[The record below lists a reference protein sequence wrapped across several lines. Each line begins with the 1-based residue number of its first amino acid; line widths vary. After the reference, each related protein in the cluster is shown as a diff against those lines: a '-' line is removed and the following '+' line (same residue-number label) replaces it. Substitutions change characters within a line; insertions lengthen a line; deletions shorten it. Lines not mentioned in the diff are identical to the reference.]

1 MAKKKKNTQV
11 SWAST
16 TDLMN
21 KVTSRRENAYENGWM
36 DRPSQPTVTGS
47 TSVDTSGNVTSR
59 KTATKSTSSRS
70 WASADDLL
78 EKAKKTYGS
87 KSTAKVIGS
96 TGMKNG
102 QYWTKSAADNKNK
115 PIREKAAENA
125 QNKLISNQNLAREW
139 VNAKKNSYNAGSATK
154 KTTGVSELKDQ
165 QLDKNEEI
173 KAQSKAA
180 AESRNAAV
188 AGPAKALRDKLFGTT
203 DGGDT
208 VGKFGSREEYETD
221 ALKAR
226 AYSPS
231 IYNSYVKQ
239 GQELAGSSQK
249 KAEKYLAGRS
259 NLAGASNI
267 SRNTEQ
273 DYYRGEGVLTASPDI
288 TLHEMTDD
296 EANNY
301 YYILKRYGETDANKY
316 KNYVLNDVNARIAQ
330 KAYQYN
336 QANHGD
342 DALGTAGKA
351 RDTLGNIGTQFEAG
365 LIAAGSA
372 LPNIK
377 AYVGGTDDVTA
388 TPVSSY
394 YASEMLENT
403 ENPVEKIAYELAQ
416 NTGYM
421 APAIAAGAVT
431 RSPAVQDVLLGLQS
445 ASNSYAES
453 IREGKN
459 QDDAR
464 LYATLSGFDEYATN
478 KLLDGAGLVGGGI
491 LTKAVKNSAVR
502 KAASEAI
509 EKIGSPVLKKALSS
523 ALEVGTDMGGEATQ
537 EFLQNFTD
545 RLYRRIAFGE
555 GAGEVDWKDPNT
567 YINALKDPEAWHDAM
582 IGALNAGLMQSGR
595 IVSGAA
601 NALSENAERKE
612 MFQNPETYSQIAEG
626 VDTSTP
632 EGKRVQELAK
642 AAAEQTEQ
650 GKTVSAV
657 QQDEIYQALNE
668 AVQTAAN
675 EEDVAADKQQLEED
689 QEAAED
695 QAAAEEAAAENV
707 AETQQEAREN
717 AADRQG
723 TKEETEEPA
732 GKENT
737 AAEASKA
744 VPYAVMADREEAER
758 AQLKKLSTDE
768 LSRRISENNRQ
779 FLESYTKNY
788 DPEGQKAVL
797 RNYTDGRDLV
807 SYMSSASEVYNM
819 ARHGARQDRL
829 GARRILLSDAETE
842 DIWKAGWRDREASI
856 ERVLNTSYKER
867 QEKRTGGLMS
877 AVPETSE
884 SMKKVLDTLGKKTG
898 IAFVA
903 TDSGK
908 YGELGSFNPESG
920 VVTIDL
926 QSDNPLG
933 TVSHEMTHWVKAYN
947 PAGYQLF
954 EDAAMQSLA
963 RSEHFSL
970 DAEMDKYKR
979 AYPDLTNDEIR
990 EEIVANSTETFL
1002 NDEQFIRDICSGKNK
1017 SIGKRIVE
1025 WLTDVIDAFK
1035 EMISDRS
1042 FSRVADVLRQDVKNY
1057 ERTRQLWMDGID
1069 EAAENMETKQYVGES
1084 KLKNQAMLHPEV
1096 VSQENFERGLE
1107 DVRNME
1113 PIEVSA
1119 ADIDDGFINAEK
1131 KERKSRIRNILAS
1144 FGTIEQP
1151 DVGEIVFTNSSI
1163 KDEVGHGTL
1172 SGNRIVA
1179 IKNLPKLIEN
1189 SKPVYYDKGHREK
1202 GWDTIMLAS
1211 KFRIVGEGE
1220 EANKTYFSLAAV
1232 KVMKESNTHRFQ
1244 LTDEIE
1250 IEETKEGTRFTSR
1263 SVPPLIHDGS
1273 TGITRALHT
1282 KSIFNL
1288 LNGRNIEAND
1298 VLELEKANSNSKTES
1313 NAPDEI
1319 KVDGTRFQ
1327 RKIKDE
1333 LDGAADVEQS
1343 KTLIAVHNLTAD
1355 KLMKTLEYDGIP
1367 MPSIAV
1373 TKAEQGW
1380 DKFGNISLVFRKD
1393 TIDPK
1398 ANRKNKVY
1406 GANAWTAT
1414 FPQIDF
1420 EIDRSIYD
1428 SAMKKA
1434 QEDMAGKMPQYLIEK
1449 AELFNKT
1456 ESGNAEKRGLD
1467 GVVDAAKNNEGM
1479 KAAYLASQGVSIED
1493 RTREVTTATVDES
1506 DQRKYKAFFNNLS
1519 PETRQDVIRMY
1530 SDGTPLKEIRDTY
1543 GEQIIDAWCDAEAS
1557 SGAFKGLAE
1566 KRKAGYRKNGM
1577 RLHNLLMKVG
1587 DAVKFQRD
1595 GAQYKTEIVRDEAG
1609 IRQEINSRI
1618 DEKGYEKWIRK
1629 LYSGL
1634 ITDSG
1639 VYNGKDYYTASGNRR
1654 SFKQLHYEVT
1664 PENIVK
1670 SMLSQGDGDE
1680 KNVVGFMGIKTLRAA
1695 ASGNFSSV
1703 SDMHK
1708 AEGRIQ
1714 NLTEAEF
1721 TAKQDALNDRLM
1733 NTIEE
1738 IARNSGGE
1746 QNYSRLDNIG
1756 NIIEEA
1762 AKKKNFSER
1771 VLRETFNE
1779 YPIWKASDENIKEL
1793 ADIVKEAAT
1802 MPTDMFEAK
1811 PQRVVGY
1818 DEITTALVPNDID
1831 EDAVRALEERGINV
1845 TYYDAEQE
1853 GDRNEKLKNMDGIRF
1868 QLRLEDDGD
1877 FSGTMEEQN
1886 EKLKRANA
1894 YLTTMLQTSKDLTPS
1909 SKDISRTA
1917 SEMLKEYNS
1926 KFDKKKLT
1934 DQLTKLYTYIRTSE
1948 NIDGAEVTSVAE
1960 AIAKQVVDT
1969 ATAVDPEEE
1978 ATWKR
1983 LRQEMRKTSIYI
1995 SPDDISDLSPEGYG
2009 ALRKRWFG
2017 KINLTTKEESRE
2029 NTGSSEYRQL
2039 KESFP
2044 EVFAADPDSFFNEAD
2059 AVQAIFDAYEQ
2070 ARPRERSV
2078 FGTVATAQEA
2088 AADLSNKIIDGYF
2101 SVGNENIKTQYQKTY
2116 KQMRQ
2121 GIREEVLNDYNKE
2134 LNKIVIRDREKL
2146 AELKKAYAANEIAP
2160 ETYLVQK
2167 DALNDYARQ
2176 QREAA
2181 DARFREKRDKN
2192 IEYGYRSTYKRNIM
2206 KDSQSLLKMIESPSD
2221 KSHVPEA
2228 MVEPMLNIL
2237 SHIDFSSNRVN
2248 YEGNPTQ
2255 RSLKAQEFKNSVAS
2269 LMDTVRQIEKNDGM
2283 LETES
2288 STLQMTID
2296 PDLMENLR
2304 RIQNLFTENEALSD
2318 NIDNLS
2324 TQNMREVWES
2334 LRALKKMV
2342 ESANKFFATQSNT
2355 TVEEAATR
2363 TIDELGKRK
2372 ADTRWAGAAG
2382 ALKKLMTTGMMDSY
2396 TYMHELGTSGAEMY
2410 QEARGGLDKKIRK
2423 IKRSVD
2429 FMSDLKEKHHLD
2441 DKTLREWSEK
2451 PIKVKL
2457 SCLEGDSVGAM
2468 MSAREVEIKP
2478 TQIMSLYLL
2487 NQRNQARQHLYGD
2500 KYSNNRQN
2508 GGFQLDE
2515 IKREGIKG
2523 VLGMVTKD
2531 NAVYKVSEGTVD
2543 RLTSM
2548 LTPEQKAVAMEIGRF
2563 LTDETSAWGNE
2574 VTMQLYGYKKFQAKN
2589 YFPIRVA
2596 DDTITKTSQ
2605 QIEQGMT
2612 MLKNMGMTKSVQ
2624 KKAYNPLILED
2635 IFDVF
2640 VRQAD
2645 EMSSY
2650 NAYVPVIADI
2660 QKWYNYKGEM
2670 GNVQRSIERV
2680 MGKDGSTYMM
2690 NLLRDLNGGRDSDEW
2705 NVLYGMAGKY
2715 KGAAVGANLRTA
2727 IQQPTAYARAMAV
2740 MDPKYLLQGLTLN
2753 PRESAKQYELCQEY
2767 APIALWKE
2775 WGSYDINVGRSMNQI
2790 LMGTSSKLDQVREAS
2805 MWLAGKGDEV
2815 AWVRLWYSAQKQVE
2829 DQTDLKPGTKGFY
2842 EESAKVFN
2850 HVIDTTQVVDSV
2862 LHRSD
2867 MMKDKSVYAKSLTS
2881 FMAEPT
2887 KTYNM
2892 LYRAWA
2898 SLERGEKGAKKNA
2911 ARIAA
2916 VYVITAVLTTAAAS
2930 VVSALRDDDKD
2941 KTFGEKYIEKVQ
2953 SDLLDNLLPWNNIPF
2968 VKDLISVASGDDA
2981 TDLNT
2986 EGLSNLF
2993 EAIEE
2998 AEKAVK
3004 GESKYGPL
3012 GLLYKASDAG
3022 SLIGLALRNGMKDM
3036 GGLIDTFVIG
3046 NNSEMQY
3053 WRDKLMY
3060 NMSAQNSSGEYSN
3073 AKYFLASAMRA
3084 YAQGDTEVGD
3094 RITKELKEIMGEEK
3108 INNMMKNQLQKEP
3121 EVEELGEAM
3130 LNNDT
3135 KKIEK
3140 LKKSLLDKGYS
3151 EDQIEAKAESALN
3164 KLAPISTGDL
3174 AAALYDKTD
3183 GYQDSLNAYIEYQKK
3198 LGKTDKDI
3206 QSKIRSALT
3215 SKYKQEYIDIPGK
3228 RSEMAKK
3235 LYSITVNR
3243 KQLYTSKDLQ
3253 SWLK

>member
-1 MAKKKKNTQV
+1 MAKKKKNTQAG
-11 SWAST
+11 WAST

-21 KVTSRRENAYENGWM
+21 KVTSRRENAYANGWM

-47 TSVDTSGNVTSR
+47 TRTDASGNVTSR
-59 KTATKSTSSRS
+59 KATTKSASSS
-70 WASADDLL
+70 GWASTDDLL
-78 EKAKKTYGS
+78 EKAKKTYGN

-102 QYWTKSAADNKNK
+102 QYWTKSAADSKNK
-115 PIREKAAENA
+115 TIREKTAENTES
-125 QNKLISNQNLAREW
+125 KLISNQNLAREW
-139 VNAKKNSYNAGSATK
+139 VNAKKNSYNAGAAMK
-154 KTTGVSELKDQ
+154 KATGVSELKDQ
-165 QLDKNEEI
+165 QLDQNEKI

-188 AGPAKALRDKLFGTT
+188 SGLATKLRDKLFGTT
-203 DGGDT
+203 NGNDT
-208 VGKFGSREEYETD
+208 VGQFGSREEYETD

-226 AYSPS
+226 TYSPS

-249 KAEKYLAGRS
+249 KAEKYLAGQS
-259 NLAGASNI
+259 NLAGASDI

-288 TLHEMTDD
+288 ALHEMTDD

-336 QANHGD
+336 QVNHGD
-342 DALGTAGKA
+342 DVLGTAGKV
-351 RDTLGNIGTQFEAG
+351 RDIIGNTGTQFEAG

-372 LPNIK
+372 LPNLK
-377 AYVGGTDDVTA
+377 AYVGGTDGVTA

-431 RSPAVQDVLLGLQS
+431 QNAAVQDVLLGLQS

-453 IREGKN
+453 IREGKS

-464 LYATLSGFDEYATN
+464 LYATFSGFDEYATN

-509 EKIGSPVLKKALSS
+509 ERIGSPVLKKALSS
-523 ALEVGTDMGGEATQ
+523 ALEVGADMGGEATQ

-601 NALSENAERKE
+601 NTLSENAERKE
-612 MFQNPETYSQIAEG
+612 MFRNPETYSQIAEG

-632 EGKRVQELAK
+632 EGKRVQELAQ

-650 GKTVSAV
+650 GKTVSAM

-668 AVQTAAN
+668 AVQTAAD
-675 EEDVAADKQQLEED
+675 EEDIAANKQQVEEN
-689 QEAAED
+689 QEAAEA
-695 QAAAEEAAAENV
+695 QAAMEEATA
-707 AETQQEAREN
+707 EN
-717 AADRQG
+717 AADQQEIQ
-723 TKEETEEPA
+723 EETEAPA
-732 GKENT
+732 REETT
-737 AAEASKA
+737 AAEASEA
-744 VPYAVMADREEAER
+744 VPYAVMADQEEAQK
-758 AQLKKLSTDE
+758 AQLKKLSADE

-819 ARHGARQDRL
+819 ARHGARQDQL

-898 IAFVA
+898 IAFVV

-908 YGELGSFNPESG
+908 YGELGSFNAESG
-920 VVTIDL
+920 VVTVDL

-1042 FSRVADVLRQDVKNY
+1042 FSRVADVLRQDVKSY

-1096 VSQENFERGLE
+1096 VNQKHME
-1107 DVRNME
+1107 DNIQTVRKME
-1113 PIEVSA
+1113 PIFTVTENKVK
-1119 ADIDDGFINAEK
+1119 D
-1131 KERKSRIRNILAS
+1131 IRNAKELLKTAS
-1144 FGTIEQP
+1144 KFYEEHGRRAYNEDTGAVELNDSALT
-1151 DVGEIVFTNSSI
+1151 DVI
-1163 KDEVGHGTL
+1163 GHRWYPKKMAVL
-1172 SGNRIVA
+1172 L
-1179 IKNLPKLIEN
+1179 NLKEMIEN
-1189 SKPVYYDKGHREK
+1189 GKLVNYETNHQSRTSRNKKHF
-1202 GWDTIMLAS
+1202 DTAMLAS
-1211 KFRIVGEGE
+1211 KITLKVPGVDEGDYYAIVTLNVNTEN
-1220 EANKTYFSLAAV
+1220 NKAYAHDVDFEKIENGASVPFSTERDSIPSLVGNGSAPGTLAPST
-1232 KVMKESNTHRFQ
+1232 KTIFEILRGDNTPNDDFLESNDTA
-1244 LTDEIE
+1244 ESPKME
-1250 IEETKEGTRFTSR
+1250 
-1263 SVPPLIHDGS
+1263 
-1273 TGITRALHT
+1273 
-1282 KSIFNL
+1282 
-1288 LNGRNIEAND
+1288 LNG
-1298 VLELEKANSNSKTES
+1298 
-1313 NAPDEI
+1313 PDEI
-1319 KVDGTRFQ
+1319 KVDGTKFQ

-1333 LDGAADVEQS
+1333 LDG
-1343 KTLIAVHNLTAD
+1343 
-1355 KLMKTLEYDGIP
+1355 
-1367 MPSIAV
+1367 
-1373 TKAEQGW
+1373 
-1380 DKFGNISLVFRKD
+1380 
-1393 TIDPK
+1393 
-1398 ANRKNKVY
+1398 
-1406 GANAWTAT
+1406 
-1414 FPQIDF
+1414 
-1420 EIDRSIYD
+1420 
-1428 SAMKKA
+1428 
-1434 QEDMAGKMPQYLIEK
+1434 
-1449 AELFNKT
+1449 
-1456 ESGNAEKRGLD
+1456 
-1467 GVVDAAKNNEGM
+1467 
-1479 KAAYLASQGVSIED
+1479 
-1493 RTREVTTATVDES
+1493 
-1506 DQRKYKAFFNNLS
+1506 
-1519 PETRQDVIRMY
+1519 
-1530 SDGTPLKEIRDTY
+1530 
-1543 GEQIIDAWCDAEAS
+1543 
-1557 SGAFKGLAE
+1557 
-1566 KRKAGYRKNGM
+1566 
-1577 RLHNLLMKVG
+1577 
-1587 DAVKFQRD
+1587 
-1595 GAQYKTEIVRDEAG
+1595 
-1609 IRQEINSRI
+1609 
-1618 DEKGYEKWIRK
+1618 
-1629 LYSGL
+1629 
-1634 ITDSG
+1634 
-1639 VYNGKDYYTASGNRR
+1639 
-1654 SFKQLHYEVT
+1654 
-1664 PENIVK
+1664 
-1670 SMLSQGDGDE
+1670 
-1680 KNVVGFMGIKTLRAA
+1680 
-1695 ASGNFSSV
+1695 
-1703 SDMHK
+1703 
-1708 AEGRIQ
+1708 
-1714 NLTEAEF
+1714 
-1721 TAKQDALNDRLM
+1721 
-1733 NTIEE
+1733 
-1738 IARNSGGE
+1738 
-1746 QNYSRLDNIG
+1746 
-1756 NIIEEA
+1756 
-1762 AKKKNFSER
+1762 
-1771 VLRETFNE
+1771 
-1779 YPIWKASDENIKEL
+1779 
-1793 ADIVKEAAT
+1793 
-1802 MPTDMFEAK
+1802 
-1811 PQRVVGY
+1811 
-1818 DEITTALVPNDID
+1818 
-1831 EDAVRALEERGINV
+1831 
-1845 TYYDAEQE
+1845 
-1853 GDRNEKLKNMDGIRF
+1853 IRF
-1868 QLRLEDDGD
+1868 QLRLDDEDA

-1969 ATAVDPEEE
+1969 AVAVDPEEE

-2009 ALRKRWFG
+2009 ALRKKWFG

-2044 EVFAADPDSFFNEAD
+2044 EVFTADPDSFFNEAD

-2146 AELKKAYAANEIAP
+2146 SELKKAYAANEIAP

-2192 IEYGYRSTYKRNIM
+2192 IEYGYRATYKRNIM

-2255 RSLKAQEFKNSVAS
+2255 RSLKAQEFKNSVSS

-2288 STLQMTID
+2288 STVQMTID

-2304 RIQNLFTENEALSD
+2304 RIQNLFAENEELSD

-2334 LRALKKMV
+2334 LRALKRMV
-2342 ESANKFFATQSNT
+2342 ESANKFFATQNNT

-2363 TIDELGKRK
+2363 TISELGKRK
-2372 ADTRWAGAAG
+2372 ADTRWTGGAG

-2410 QEARGGLDKKIRK
+2410 QEARDGLDKKIRK

-2457 SCLEGDSVGAM
+2457 SCLEGDSFGAV
-2468 MSAREVEIKP
+2468 MSEKEVEIKP

-2523 VLGMVTKD
+2523 ALGMVTKD
-2531 NAVYKVSEGTVD
+2531 NTVYKVSEGTVD

-2829 DQTDLKPGTKGFY
+2829 DQTDLKPGTKEFY

-3060 NMSAQNSSGEYSN
+3060 NMQAQNSSGEYSN

-3108 INNMMKNQLQKEP
+3108 ISNMMKNQLQKEP

-3151 EDQIEAKAESALN
+3151 EDQIEAKAESELN

-3215 SKYKQEYIDIPGK
+3215 SKYKQEYIDNPGK

>member
-1 MAKKKKNTQV
+1 MAKKKKSTQV
-11 SWAST
+11 TWASKD
-16 TDLMN
+16 DLMN
-21 KVTSRRENAYENGWM
+21 KVTSRRENAYANGWM

-47 TSVDTSGNVTSR
+47 TSTDAAGNVTSR
-59 KTATKSTSSRS
+59 KGATKSTSSSS

-78 EKAKKTYGS
+78 EKAKKTYGN
-87 KSTAKVIGS
+87 KQTAKVIGS
-96 TGMKNG
+96 TGIKNG

-115 PIREKAAENA
+115 TIREKTAENTES
-125 QNKLISNQNLAREW
+125 KLISNQNLAREW
-139 VNAKKNSYNAGSATK
+139 VNAKKNSYNAGAAMK
-154 KTTGVSELKDQ
+154 KATGVSELKDQ
-165 QLDKNEEI
+165 QLDQNEKI

-188 AGPAKALRDKLFGTT
+188 SGLATKLRDKLFGTT
-203 DGGDT
+203 NGNDT
-208 VGKFGSREEYETD
+208 VGQFGSREEYETD

-226 AYSPS
+226 TYSPS

-249 KAEKYLAGRS
+249 KAEKYLAGQS
-259 NLAGASNI
+259 NLAGASDI

-288 TLHEMTDD
+288 ALHEMTDD

-330 KAYQYN
+330 KAYRYN
-336 QANHGD
+336 QVNHRD
-342 DALGTAGKA
+342 DVLGTAGKV
-351 RDTLGNIGTQFEAG
+351 RDIIGNTGTQFEAG

-372 LPNIK
+372 LPNLK
-377 AYVGGTDDVTA
+377 AYVGGTDGVTA

-431 RSPAVQDVLLGLQS
+431 QNAAVQDVLLGLQS

-453 IREGKN
+453 IREGKS

-464 LYATLSGFDEYATN
+464 LYATFSGFDEYATN

-509 EKIGSPVLKKALSS
+509 ERIGSPVLKKALSS
-523 ALEVGTDMGGEATQ
+523 ALEVGADMGGEATQ

-555 GAGEVDWKDPNT
+555 GAGEVDWKEPNT

-601 NALSENAERKE
+601 NTLSENAERKE
-612 MFQNPETYSQIAEG
+612 MFRNPETYSQIAEG

-632 EGKRVQELAK
+632 EGKRVQELAQ

-650 GKTVSAV
+650 GKTVSAM

-668 AVQTAAN
+668 AVQTAAD
-675 EEDVAADKQQLEED
+675 EEDIAANKQQVEEN
-689 QEAAED
+689 QEAAEA
-695 QAAAEEAAAENV
+695 QAAMEEATA
-707 AETQQEAREN
+707 EN
-717 AADRQG
+717 AADQQEIQ
-723 TKEETEEPA
+723 EETTAPAREET
-732 GKENT
+732 T
-737 AAEASKA
+737 AAEASEA
-744 VPYAVMADREEAER
+744 VPYAVMADQEEAQK
-758 AQLKKLSTDE
+758 AQLKKLSADE

-819 ARHGARQDRL
+819 ARHGARQDQL

-898 IAFVA
+898 IAFVV

-908 YGELGSFNPESG
+908 YGELGSFNAESG
-920 VVTIDL
+920 VVTVDL

-1096 VSQENFERGLE
+1096 VNQKHMEDNIRAVREMKPIFTVTENKINGFKNAGEILDTVSKFYERHGREAYNE
-1107 DVRNME
+1107 DVGAVELNDTSLKRV
-1113 PIEVSA
+1113 I
-1119 ADIDDGFINAEK
+1119 
-1131 KERKSRIRNILAS
+1131 
-1144 FGTIEQP
+1144 
-1151 DVGEIVFTNSSI
+1151 
-1163 KDEVGHGTL
+1163 
-1172 SGNRIVA
+1172 
-1179 IKNLPKLIEN
+1179 
-1189 SKPVYYDKGHREK
+1189 GHRWYAKKMAVLLNLKEMIEGGKMVSYETNHQSRTSGSEK
-1202 GWDTIMLAS
+1202 HFDTAMLAS
-1211 KFRIVGEGE
+1211 KIRLKIPEVEQGNYYAIVTLNINT
-1220 EANKTYFSLAAV
+1220 ANNKAYAHDVDFTTTENGASTPFS
-1232 KVMKESNTHRFQ
+1232 
-1244 LTDEIE
+1244 
-1250 IEETKEGTRFTSR
+1250 TKRNSI
-1263 SVPPLIHDGS
+1263 PPLIGNGS
-1273 TGITRALHT
+1273 APGELAPST
-1282 KSIFNL
+1282 KTIFEILRGDNTP
-1288 LNGRNIEAND
+1288 ND
-1298 VLELEKANSNSKTES
+1298 DFLES
-1313 NAPDEI
+1313 NGTAESHKMESNGLDEI
-1319 KVDGTRFQ
+1319 KVDGTKFQ

-1333 LDGAADVEQS
+1333 LDGTADVEQT

-1355 KLMKTLEYDGIP
+1355 KLMKIMEYDGIP

-1380 DKFGNISLVFRKD
+1380 DKFGDISLVFRKD

-1406 GANAWTAT
+1406 GADAWTAT

-1420 EIDRSIYD
+1420 EVDEKAYDRV
-1428 SAMKKA
+1428 A
-1434 QEDMAGKMPQYLIEK
+1434 QQVREDMAGKAPDYLTEK
-1449 AELFNKT
+1449 AYLFNRT
-1456 ESGNAEKRGLD
+1456 NAGNAERRGLD
-1467 GVVDAAKNNEGM
+1467 GIIDAAKNDEGM
-1479 KAAYLASQGVSIED
+1479 KAAFLASKGEKIED
-1493 RTREVTTATVDES
+1493 RTREVTTASVDES
-1506 DQRKYKAFFNNLS
+1506 DQKKYRAFFNNLT
-1519 PETRQDVIRMY
+1519 PETRKEVIHMY
-1530 SDGTPLKEIRDTY
+1530 SEGAPLKEVRDTY
-1543 GEQIIDAWCDAEAS
+1543 GEEIIDAWCDAEAS

-1577 RLHNLLMKVG
+1577 RLHNLLMKVS

-1595 GAQYKTEIVRDEAG
+1595 GVQYKTETVRDEAG
-1609 IRQEINSRI
+1609 IRQEINNRI
-1618 DEKGYEKWIRK
+1618 DEKAYEKWIRK
-1629 LYSGL
+1629 IYSGL
-1634 ITDSG
+1634 ITGSG
-1639 VYNGKDYYTASGNRR
+1639 VHNGKDLYTPSGTRR
-1654 SFKQLHYEVT
+1654 TFKQLHYEVT

-1695 ASGNFSSV
+1695 ASGNFNSI

-1714 NLTEAEF
+1714 SLTEAEF
-1721 TAKQDALNDRLM
+1721 TANQDALNDRLM

-1762 AKKKNFSER
+1762 AKKKNFSEK
-1771 VLRETFNE
+1771 VLRETFNK

-1793 ADIVKEAAT
+1793 TDIVKEAAT

-1818 DEITTALVPNDID
+1818 DEIATALVPNSID

-1868 QLRLEDDGD
+1868 QLRLDDEDA

-1969 ATAVDPEEE
+1969 AVAVDPEEE

-2009 ALRKRWFG
+2009 ALRKKWFG

-2044 EVFAADPDSFFNEAD
+2044 EVFTADPDSFFNEAD

-2146 AELKKAYAANEIAP
+2146 SELKKAYAANEIAP

-2192 IEYGYRSTYKRNIM
+2192 IEYGYRATYKRNIM

-2237 SHIDFSSNRVN
+2237 SRIDFSSNRVN

-2255 RSLKAQEFKNSVAS
+2255 RSLKAQEFKNSVSS
-2269 LMDTVRQIEKNDGM
+2269 LMDTVRQIEKNNGM

-2288 STLQMTID
+2288 STVQMTID

-2304 RIQNLFTENEALSD
+2304 RIQNLFAENEELSN

-2342 ESANKFFATQSNT
+2342 ESANKFFATQNNT

-2363 TIDELGKRK
+2363 TISELGKRK
-2372 ADTRWAGAAG
+2372 ADTRWTGGAG

-2410 QEARGGLDKKIRK
+2410 QEARDGLDKKIRK

-2429 FMSDLKEKHHLD
+2429 FMSDLKKKHHLD

-2457 SCLEGDSVGAM
+2457 SCLEGDSFGAM
-2468 MSAREVEIKP
+2468 MGEKEVEIKP

-2523 VLGMVTKD
+2523 ALGMVTKD
-2531 NAVYKVSEGTVD
+2531 NTVYKVSEGTVD

-2574 VTMQLYGYKKFQAKN
+2574 VTMQLYGYNKFQAKN

-2805 MWLAGKGDEV
+2805 MWLAGKGDEI

-2829 DQTDLKPGTKGFY
+2829 DQTDLKPGTKEFY

-2941 KTFGEKYIEKVQ
+2941 KTFGEKYIEKAQ

-3060 NMSAQNSSGEYSN
+3060 NMQAQNSSGEYSN

-3094 RITKELKEIMGEEK
+3094 RIAKELKEIMGEEK

-3215 SKYKQEYIDIPGK
+3215 SKYKQEYIDNPGK

>member
-1 MAKKKKNTQV
+1 MAKKKKTQT

-21 KVTSRRENAYENGWM
+21 KVNNRRENAYANGWM

-47 TSVDTSGNVTSR
+47 TSVDASGNVTSR
-59 KTATKSTSSRS
+59 RGTTKSTSSSS
-70 WASADDLL
+70 WASADDLK
-78 EKAKKTYGS
+78 EKARQAYGN

-96 TGMKNG
+96 NGTTTNG
-102 QYWTKSAADNKNK
+102 QYWTKSAVDNKNK
-115 PIREKAAENA
+115 TIREKTAENA
-125 QNKLISNQNLAREW
+125 QGKLISNQNLAREW
-139 VNAKKNSYNAGSATK
+139 VNAKKNSYNAGPATK
-154 KTTGVSELKDQ
+154 KTTGVSELKDR
-165 QLDKNEEI
+165 QLNNNEKI
-173 KAQSKAA
+173 KEQSKAA
-180 AESRNAAV
+180 AESRNKAV
-188 AGPAKALRDKLFGTT
+188 SGLATTLRDKLFGTT
-203 DGGDT
+203 NGNDT
-208 VGKFGSREEYETD
+208 VGHYGSREEYETD
-221 ALKAR
+221 ALKAKT
-226 AYSPS
+226 YSPS
-231 IYNSYVKQ
+231 IYESYVKQ
-239 GQELAGSSQK
+239 GQELAGSSK
-249 KAEKYLAGRS
+249 KRSEKYLAGRS
-259 NLAGASNI
+259 DIAGASDI
-267 SRNTEQ
+267 SRGTEQ
-273 DYYRGEGVLTASPDI
+273 DFYRGQGEVTASPDVEF
-288 TLHEMTDD
+288 HEMSDD

-316 KNYVLNDVNARIAQ
+316 KSYVLNDVNARIAQ
-330 KAYQYN
+330 KAYQYS
-336 QANHGD
+336 QANYPD
-342 DALGTAGKA
+342 NAIGTLEKA
-351 RDTLGNIGTQFEAG
+351 RDIVGNVGTQFNAG

-372 LPNIK
+372 LPNLR
-377 AYVGGTDDVTA
+377 AYVAGTDDVTA

-394 YASEMLENT
+394 YASEMLQNT

-431 RSPAVQDVLLGLQS
+431 RSPAVQDILLGLQT
-445 ASNSYAES
+445 ASNSYADS
-453 IREGKN
+453 IREGKS
-459 QDDAR
+459 QDNAQ
-464 LYATLSGFDEYATN
+464 LYATLSGVDEAATN
-478 KLLDGAGLVGGGI
+478 ALLDGAGLVGGGI
-491 LTKAVKNSAVR
+491 LTKALKNSGVR
-502 KAASEAI
+502 SAANEAI
-509 EKIGSPVLKKALSS
+509 EKIGSPLLKKALTG
-523 ALEVGTDMGGEATQ
+523 ALDIGTDMGGEATQ

-545 RLYRRIAFGE
+545 RLYRRIAFDE
-555 GAGEVDWKDPNT
+555 GAGEVDWKDPQT
-567 YINALKDPEAWHDAM
+567 YIDALTDPEPWHDALL
-582 IGALNAGLMQSGR
+582 GALNAGLMQSVG
-595 IVSGAA
+595 IASGASRA
-601 NALSENAERKE
+601 IAENADRKQT
-612 MFQNPETYSQIAEG
+612 FQNPEIYSQIAEG
-626 VDTSTP
+626 VDTSTE
-632 EGKRVQELAK
+632 EGQKLQELAK
-642 AAAEQTEQ
+642 AAAEQTER
-650 GKTVSAV
+650 GESISAM

-668 AVQTAAN
+668 AVQTAAEQQENAANEQQN
-675 EEDVAADKQQLEED
+675 EEI
-689 QEAAED
+689 QEAAEG
-695 QAAAEEAAAENV
+695 QTTEEQAAPEEHAAEVQRETRGNAAETQEAAEPARKEAAAAESE
-707 AETQQEAREN
+707 
-717 AADRQG
+717 
-723 TKEETEEPA
+723 
-732 GKENT
+732 
-737 AAEASKA
+737 A
-744 VPYAVMADREEAER
+744 VPYAVMADREEAEK
-758 AQLKKLSTDE
+758 AQLKKLSNDE

-797 RNYTDGRDLV
+797 RNYTDGRDLI
-807 SYMSSASEVYNM
+807 SYMSSATEVYNM
-819 ARHGARQDRL
+819 ARHGARQDQL

-842 DIWKAGWRDREASI
+842 DIWKAGWKDREASLD
-856 ERVLNTSYKER
+856 RVLNTSYKER

-884 SMKKVLDTLGKKTG
+884 PMKKVLDTLGKKTG
-898 IAFVA
+898 IAFVV

-908 YGELGSFNPESG
+908 YGELGSFNAESG
-920 VVTIDL
+920 VVTVDL

-933 TVSHEMTHWVKAYN
+933 TVSHEMTHWIKAYN
-947 PAGYQLF
+947 PVGYQLF
-954 EDAAMQSLA
+954 EDAAMQSLTRA
-963 RSEHFSL
+963 ERFSL

-979 AYPDLTNDEIR
+979 AYPNLTNDEIR

-1002 NDEQFIRDICSGKNK
+1002 NDEQFIRDICSGENK

-1057 ERTRQLWMDGID
+1057 EKTRQLWMDGID
-1069 EAAENMETKQYVGES
+1069 EAADNMETRQYVGES
-1084 KLKNQAMLHPEV
+1084 KLKNQAMLHPEA
-1096 VSQENFERGLE
+1096 VSQENFEKNLETVREMDPVIIPAE
-1107 DVRNME
+1107 DV
-1113 PIEVSA
+1113 
-1119 ADIDDGFINAEK
+1119 DDSLVYTSR
-1131 KERKSRIRNILAS
+1131 KERKDRIRGIFNG
-1144 FGTIEQP
+1144 FGKTAQSS
-1151 DVGEIVFTNSSI
+1151 VGEIAFSRDSVN
-1163 KDEVGHGTL
+1163 DEYGHGTL
-1172 SGNRIVA
+1172 TGERMAA
-1179 IKNLPKLIEN
+1179 IKNLPELIKN
-1189 SKPVYYDKGHREK
+1189 SEPVYYDKNHK
-1202 GWDTIMLAS
+1202 GKLWDTITLAS
-1211 KFRIVGEGE
+1211 KFRLGDNGKE
-1220 EANKTYFSLAAV
+1220 YFALATVRITDKNNA
-1232 KVMKESNTHRFQ
+1232 HRFQ
-1244 LTDEIE
+1244 LIDENAIE
-1250 IEETKEGTRFTSR
+1250 VKEKENMRFTSG
-1263 SVPPLIHDGS
+1263 SVPSLIHDGS
-1273 TGITRALHT
+1273 AGITHALHNQ
-1282 KSIFNL
+1282 SIFDL
-1288 LNGRNIEAND
+1288 LNGRNIESND
-1298 VLELEKANSNSKTES
+1298 ETESNNTNTNSKTES

-1406 GANAWTAT
+1406 GADAWTAT

-1420 EIDRSIYD
+1420 EIDKNVYD

-1434 QEDMAGKMPQYLIEK
+1434 QEDMTGKMPQYLIEK

-1456 ESGNAEKRGLD
+1456 ESGNAEKRGID

-1493 RTREVTTATVDES
+1493 RTREVMTATVGES
-1506 DQRKYKAFFNNLS
+1506 DQKKYKAFFDNLS
-1519 PETRQDVIRMY
+1519 PETKREVIRMY
-1530 SDGTPLKEIRDTY
+1530 SDGTSLKEIRDTY

-1557 SGAFKGLAE
+1557 SGAFRGLAE

-1577 RLHNLLMKVG
+1577 RLHNLLMKVS
-1587 DAVKFQRD
+1587 DAVKFQND
-1595 GAQYKTEIVRDEAG
+1595 GVQYKTETVRDEAG

-1634 ITDSG
+1634 VTGSG
-1639 VYNGKDYYTASGNRR
+1639 VYNGKDYYTANGNRR
-1654 SFKQLHYEVT
+1654 NFKQLHYEVT
-1664 PENIVK
+1664 PENIVR
-1670 SMLSQGDGDE
+1670 SMLSQGDGDA

-1695 ASGNFSSV
+1695 ASGELNSIA
-1703 SDMHK
+1703 DMHK
-1708 AEGRIQ
+1708 AENRIQ
-1714 NLTEAEF
+1714 NLTEAELQSY
-1721 TAKQDALNDRLM
+1721 QDALNDRLTS
-1733 NTIEE
+1733 TIEE
-1738 IARNSGGE
+1738 IARNSGEPDYG
-1746 QNYSRLDNIG
+1746 DFDAIG

-1762 AKKKNFSER
+1762 AKKKKFSEKT
-1771 VLRETFNE
+1771 LRETFSQ
-1779 YPIWKASDENIKEL
+1779 YPHWKVSDQNIREL
-1793 ADIVKEAAT
+1793 ADIVVETAA

-1811 PQRVVGY
+1811 PQRVVNY
-1818 DEITTALVPNDID
+1818 DEIATALVPSDTD
-1831 EDAVRALEERGINV
+1831 EEVIRALEDRNIGV
-1845 TYYDAEQE
+1845 TFYDAEQE
-1853 GDRNEKLKNMDGIRF
+1853 GDRNEKLKSMDGIRF
-1868 QLRLEDDGD
+1868 QLRLDDD
-1877 FSGTMEEQN
+1877 DAFSGTLEEQN

-1926 KFDKKKLT
+1926 KFDKKQLT

-1960 AIAKQVVDT
+1960 AIAKQVVDA
-1969 ATAVDPEEE
+1969 ATSADPEEE

-1983 LRQEMRKTSIYI
+1983 LRQEMRKISIYI
-1995 SPDDISDLSPEGYG
+1995 SPDDVSDLSPEGYG
-2009 ALRKRWFG
+2009 ALRKKWFG
-2017 KINLTTKEESRE
+2017 KINLTTKEESKE

-2044 EVFAADPDSFFNEAD
+2044 EVFTLDPDSFFNEAD

-2078 FGTVATAQEA
+2078 FGTVATAEEA

-2116 KQMRQ
+2116 KQMRA
-2121 GIREEVLNDYNKE
+2121 GIRQEVLNDYNKE
-2134 LNKIVIRDREKL
+2134 LNKIVIRDQEKL
-2146 AELKKAYAANEIAP
+2146 SELKKAYTAKEISP
-2160 ETYLVQK
+2160 EVYLVEK

-2206 KDSQSLLKMIESPSD
+2206 KDSQSLLKMIEAPSD

-2248 YEGNPTQ
+2248 YEGNPTL
-2255 RSLKAQEFKNSVAS
+2255 RSIKAQEFKSSVSS
-2269 LMDTVRQIEKNDGM
+2269 LMDTVRQIEKNNGV
-2283 LETES
+2283 LETEG
-2288 STLQMTID
+2288 STVQLTID

-2304 RIQNLFTENEALSD
+2304 RIQTLFAEKDELSN

-2342 ESANKFFATQSNT
+2342 ESANKFFATQNDT

-2363 TIDELGKRK
+2363 TITELGERK
-2372 ADTRWAGAAG
+2372 AGTRWTGAAG

-2410 QEARGGLDKKIRK
+2410 QEARDGLDKKIRK

-2429 FMSDLKEKHHLD
+2429 FMSDLKEKYHLD

-2451 PIKVKL
+2451 PIKVTL
-2457 SCLEGDSVGAM
+2457 SYLDGDSIGANIK
-2468 MSAREVEIKP
+2468 EKEIEMKP

-2500 KYSNNRQN
+2500 KFSKNQQN

-2523 VLGMVTKD
+2523 ALGMVSKD
-2531 NAVYKVSEGTVD
+2531 NTVYKVSEGTVD

-2548 LTPEQKAVAMEIGRF
+2548 LTPEQKGVAAAIGRF

-2660 QKWYNYKGEM
+2660 QKWYNYKGES

-2680 MGKDGSTYMM
+2680 MGKDGSSYMM

-2753 PRESAKQYELCQEY
+2753 PRESAKQYEICQEY

-2805 MWLAGKGDEV
+2805 MWLAGKGDEI
-2815 AWVRLWYSAQKQVE
+2815 AWVRLWYSSQKQVE
-2829 DQTDLKPGTKGFY
+2829 DQTNLKPGTKEFY

-2892 LYRAWA
+2892 LYRAWT
-2898 SLERGEKGAKKNA
+2898 SLERGEKGSKKNA

-2916 VYVITAVLTTAAAS
+2916 VYVITAALTTAAAS

-2941 KTFGEKYIEKVQ
+2941 KTFGEKYVEKVR

-2998 AEKAVK
+2998 AGKAAK

-3012 GLLYKASDAG
+3012 GLIYKASDAG

-3060 NMSAQNSSGEYSN
+3060 NMAAQSSSGDYTN

-3094 RITKELKEIMGEEK
+3094 RITGELKEIIGEEK
-3108 INNMMKNQLQKEP
+3108 LSNMMKNQLQKEP
-3121 EVEELGEAM
+3121 EIEELGEAM
-3130 LNNDT
+3130 LNNDE

-3164 KLAPISTGDL
+3164 KLSPISTGDL

-3183 GYQDSLNAYIEYQKK
+3183 GYQDSLNDYIEYQKK
-3198 LGKTDKDI
+3198 LGKSDKDI
-3206 QSKIRSALT
+3206 QSKIRSAVT
-3215 SKYKQEYIDIPGK
+3215 SKYKQEYINNPGK

-3235 LYSITVNR
+3235 LYGITVNR